1 MIIISGQ
8 AKRSTLVTSY
18 DDPNLRQLGDQE
30 VDICDAAKKMT
41 KYITQLKD
49 PKDVKYEL
57 EKIVHLSMNGR
68 PGPCWID
75 VPIDVQGSII
85 EIDNLR
91 SFNSS
96 VILDNSLKEINSQK
110 INTLF
115 KKLVNAKTFNL
126 CWQRHQ
132 SIKYA

>member
-1 MIIISGQ
+1 M
-8 AKRSTLVTSY
+8 VTSY

-30 VDICDAAKKMT
+30 VDICDAAKMT

-115 KKLVNAKTFNL
+115 KKLVN
-126 CWQRHQ
+126 H
-132 SIKYA
+132 